1 MNFLNEI
8 ELNLIPITVQMET
21 TGFSI
26 NSFKVADIGE
36 RISLKTEA
44 IEKEFNPVNLNSP
57 KQVKELLISKGFSKD
72 LVTYLVSG
80 QAQSTNKN
88 ILRHLA
94 KKTPIAKKILEYR
107 ELNKL
112 LNTYITPMCSSIK
125 WAGNYNQTGTMTGRY
140 SSSKPNMQN
149 IPTRTPLGKE
159 IRSCLMAEYGYKLII
174 SDLSQIEPR
183 LYAFFSK
190 DPKLQ
195 HIFNVGLDFHTA
207 ITRNIYGLM
216 YSQEPTKEQ
225 RFVGKTVGLATLYGA
240 RTRRLQETLFNF
252 GVDLPYIKANNIRN
266 SIIKAFPAAWDWATK
281 MNSNG
286 SRMPYVETLLK
297 RRIPVCPGMNIVNT
311 LIQGSCA
318 DILKV
323 CLYNVHQSEYT
334 IIATVHDE
342 IIVQVPEDYAI
353 DDVESIKDL
362 MQNSVV
368 LKGIPII
375 ADTKLADNWGEK

>member
-1 MNFLNEI
+1 
-8 ELNLIPITVQMET
+8 
-21 TGFSI
+21 
-26 NSFKVADIGE
+26 
-36 RISLKTEA
+36 
-44 IEKEFNPVNLNSP
+44 
-57 KQVKELLISKGFSKD
+57 
-72 LVTYLVSG
+72 
-80 QAQSTNKN
+80 
-88 ILRHLA
+88 
-94 KKTPIAKKILEYR
+94 
-107 ELNKL
+107 
-112 LNTYITPMCSSIK
+112 
-125 WAGNYNQTGTMTGRY
+125 MTGRY

-362 MQNSVV
+362 IQNSVV